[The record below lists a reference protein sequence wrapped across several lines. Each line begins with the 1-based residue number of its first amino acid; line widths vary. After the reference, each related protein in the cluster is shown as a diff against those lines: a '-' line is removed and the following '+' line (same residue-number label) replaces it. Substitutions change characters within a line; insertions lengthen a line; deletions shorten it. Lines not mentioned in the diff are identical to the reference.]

1 MSQYLL
7 SVHTIDGA
15 SRAPMTEAEMRQLPE
30 KIRQLEEDMN
40 AVGALLFSGR
50 LTDADAAAVV
60 RHADGEV
67 IATDGP
73 FLEAKEHIAGF
84 YIIQA
89 DDLDAALAWA
99 ARTTEAVGAPIE
111 VRPFWEPPT
120 PSASAAGPDLL
131 TGSA

>member
-7 SVHTIDGA
+7 SVHTVDGT

-50 LTDADAAAVV
+50 LTDAEAAAVV

-67 IATDGP
+67 ITTDGP
-73 FLEAKEHIAGF
+73 FVEAKEHIAGF

-89 DDLDAALAWA
+89 DDLDTALAWA

-111 VRPFWEPPT
+111 LRPFWEPPA
-120 PSASAAGPDLL
+120 SSAAG
-131 TGSA
+131 